1 MKGKE
6 TREDRTRG
14 DGRTRGGD
22 RPHGGR
28 RRRRA
33 APPPEGPRTSG
44 AAPAPGTAR
53 GRLDRERVVTAAA
66 DLVKQYGPAALT
78 MRGLAAE
85 LGTAVTSIYW
95 HVGNRES
102 LLDALVERTV
112 TDLGELRPAG
122 RTPARRVVCVARAL
136 RRQLR
141 DHPHLVAMVHERGLT
156 ERMFL
161 PAQRVLAHEMH
172 AAGLR
177 GARAAD
183 AVRAVQVHVV
193 GHVLVERNRERAPVQ
208 RPGEQQLWE
217 ARTVGDDPALG
228 RALAQPLD
236 TQRLFTLS
244 VRALVAGLLG
254 PGGDRTAG
262 HGGGA
267 ADTGKGG
274 RARGGGATA
283 PGPAN

>member
-1 MKGKE
+1 MKSEE
-6 TREDRTRG
+6 TRT
-14 DGRTRGGD
+14 
-22 RPHGGR
+22 H
-28 RRRRA
+28 
-33 APPPEGPRTSG
+33 
-44 AAPAPGTAR
+44 
-53 GRLDRERVVTAAA
+53 LNREQVLVAAA
-66 DLVKQYGPAALT
+66 GLVKQHGPQGLT
-78 MRGLAAE
+78 MRKLAAE

-112 TDLGELRPAG
+112 ADLREIRPSG
-122 RTPARRVVCVARAL
+122 TTPARRIVSVARAL

-161 PAQRVLAHEMH
+161 PAQQVLVHEVH

-208 RPGEQQLWE
+208 RPGEEELWGAQTAE
-217 ARTVGDDPALG
+217 EDPALA
-228 RALAQPLD
+228 RALARPVD
-236 TQRLFTLS
+236 PEALFTLS
-244 VRALVAGLLG
+244 VRALVSGLLHTGSG
-254 PGGDRTAG
+254 PGT
-262 HGGGA
+262 
-267 ADTGKGG
+267 
-274 RARGGGATA
+274 
-283 PGPAN
+283 